1 MDGTL
6 PTRDDA
12 GPGVSD
18 VGMENDGTGHTH
30 MWQRDGG
37 ACVCGE
43 PVPAY
48 LVAAWS
54 RYASRTEGA
63 SG

>member
-1 MDGTL
+1 MTDE
-6 PTRDDA
+6 PH
-12 GPGVSD
+12 V
-18 VGMENDGTGHTH
+18 H
-30 MWQRDGG
+30 MWNTDRQP
-37 ACVCGE
+37 CSCGE